1 MNAHKGYH
9 TRSFLPSYVYQEPT
23 VCTACQ
29 PLPETAVSTT
39 EVRAVDGAT
48 PDVEGMLL
56 QPPQI
61 TNSEEKLG
69 SQQGVALGRPLGK
82 DVSPAGLPQAS
93 RWAQGWAWR
102 VGLDSGTGLVGGG
115 GRLGRAERKNKKRQE
130 PGWHQESGPPPHKG
144 QVEQGGGGA
153 GAGVASPW
161 PPPVLG
167 FGFVEQTI
175 QYDPGLRLG

>member
-1 MNAHKGYH
+1 M
-9 TRSFLPSYVYQEPT
+9 
-23 VCTACQ
+23 
-29 PLPETAVSTT
+29 STT